1 MQLEK
6 AKRNSLLDVE
16 QREHVTT
23 KVTMYLYVIMLLKN
37 QVLKVNYIHHGQSI
51 CSIVKDEILEYVKED
66 TRT

>member
-37 QVLKVNYIHHGQSI
+37 
-51 CSIVKDEILEYVKED
+51 
-66 TRT
+66 